1 MENVQ
6 KGNIQVIIPQSEWIE
21 IKETQQK
28 ILNIVRAYCEPK
40 REVREQPS
48 GFLTALEFMNAVKIK
63 RWKFDQLIS
72 GNKIKAIKKK
82 RKIYVPIS
90 EVERYFTDPK
100 IQ

>member
-6 KGNIQVIIPQSEWIE
+6 KGNVLVMVPESEWIQ
-21 IKETQQK
+21 IKETQQV

-40 REVREQPS
+40 REIREHPS
-48 GFLTALEFMNAVKIK
+48 GFLTALEFMSAVKIK

-72 GNKIKAIKKK
+72 ANKIKAVKKK
-82 RKIYVPIS
+82 RKIYVPVS

>member
-1 MENVQ
+1 MDSVQ
-6 KGNIQVIIPQSEWIE
+6 KGSVLVMIPEAEWMQL
-21 IKETQQK
+21 KETQQM

-40 REVREQPS
+40 REIKTHLS

-63 RWKFDQLIS
+63 RWKFDQLIG

-82 RKIYVPIS
+82 RRIYVPVS